1 MKALAKIAA
10 IIPAFNEEKSI
21 ESVIAEIRAL
31 KSTAGLD
38 IDAIV
43 VNDCSRDRTSEIA
56 SKTEC
61 ILLNL
66 PVNLGIGGA
75 VQTGFKY
82 ALLKGYDYAVQIDGD
97 GQHPPSEIVK
107 LFKAMQEQK
116 LDVVIGS
123 RFIDKLGFQSTFVR
137 RLGINYFMFLN
148 RLLTGQRITDST
160 SGLRLINRKTLE
172 IAGNNYPDEYPEPE
186 SIVLYAFNNLKIG
199 EVAVEMRERQGG
211 ISSIGSVASL
221 YYLFKVSLAMF
232 FTYLRTRR
240 NKG

>member
-1 MKALAKIAA
+1 M
-10 IIPAFNEEKSI
+10 
-21 ESVIAEIRAL
+21 
-31 KSTAGLD
+31 
-38 IDAIV
+38 
-43 VNDCSRDRTSEIA
+43 
-56 SKTEC
+56 
-61 ILLNL
+61 LNL

-148 RLLTGQRITDST
+148 RLLTGQRITYST